1 MNFDNAMDVYKE
13 RYGRNPNSTAPQ
25 FCREVTFQ
33 VTERCNLA
41 CTYCVEGDTLITMV
55 DGSKKPIKDI
65 KIGDVVLGFDEYSEK
80 HKQKKLRAA
89 VVEKVF
95 CHQKRGDEQVYDLR
109 TEYGDLIITGNHKIL
124 DNDNNYQEVQ
134 NLSLSMISQA
144 HNTVDNKS
152 YICNNTVY
160 SNTPIDFEGNLY
172 NIQTSTRTYIANNV
186 LVHNCYQIHK
196 TPKVMPWEVAKAGVD
211 LLFNMWIENEP
222 DAFINQK
229 TEFIILDFIGGEPML
244 EVKLIDRIC
253 DYFMNQALEINP
265 LWAET
270 FMISMA
276 SNGTIYFT
284 PEVQHFLHKWDK
296 RLSYSVSMDGPK
308 EMHDACRIFPDG
320 RGSFDL
326 AKAAQDDYN
335 KTHRMQSGTKATISW
350 QNMPYLDT
358 TIKYYVDQGYRRI
371 HANTVYEED
380 WTPEQGAFFYKKLKE
395 VADFMLSLDGKVEI
409 SLFDRN
415 FFKPKTDM
423 EACWCFGAGT
433 KVLTDQ
439 GYKDIET
446 IQVGDMVMTA
456 NGYQPVEATKS
467 HRADNVVKAHVS
479 GVFDFVCT
487 DDHPFFCKPFD
498 YLGNKGKKHFKEY
511 QVLPLKEVGHK
522 DLLPLFSYDPDFG
535 KDYDPK
541 LAYLV
546 GRYIGDGWRNRSVH
560 SICSAFDEMDE
571 LEYRLEDADIHYS
584 KAMNKTVAQYTISKL
599 VTDKNKELTQIL
611 SKCGQGANGKRIPE
625 ECFQWNREALEA
637 LLQGYLDAD
646 GSLKPDKKYVCNTV
660 SRELAEDLMLL
671 IRSLGYNPTCYFNK
685 RAGKSTILGREVT
698 IKDRYEIYFFAD
710 PSRSRY
716 VQHDEDNICWTY
728 GIKTTPTEP
737 CTVYNLTVANNH
749 SFVANGI
756 LVHNCGGYDSMLAFD
771 PDGNAFPC
779 IRYMESSLGGDMPP
793 VIIGDVW
800 NGLWKTPQQQHYH
813 NCLACITWTTQND
826 NECLECPI
834 AQGCADCAA
843 ESYQHMKCFNK
854 RHKLG
859 SCWVHRA
866 RSLANV
872 YYWNKLWR
880 QQGST
885 ERFKRYL
892 PDDIA
897 LQIISKE
904 ELEYLNSLEQE

>member
-33 VTERCNLA
+33 VTERCNLS
-41 CTYCVEGDTLITMV
+41 CTY
-55 DGSKKPIKDI
+55 
-65 KIGDVVLGFDEYSEK
+65 
-80 HKQKKLRAA
+80 
-89 VVEKVF
+89 
-95 CHQKRGDEQVYDLR
+95 
-109 TEYGDLIITGNHKIL
+109 
-124 DNDNNYQEVQ
+124 
-134 NLSLSMISQA
+134 
-144 HNTVDNKS
+144 
-152 YICNNTVY
+152 
-160 SNTPIDFEGNLY
+160 
-172 NIQTSTRTYIANNV
+172 
-186 LVHNCYQIHK
+186 CYQIHK
-196 TPKVMPWEVAKAGVD
+196 TPKVMSWEVAKAGVD

-409 SLFDRN
+409 SLFDKN
-415 FFKPKTDM
+415 FFKPRTDM
-423 EACWCFGAGT
+423 EQTWCFGAGT
-433 KVLTDQ
+433 QILTEN
-439 GYKDIET
+439 GYKNIEDIK
-446 IQVGDMVMTA
+446 VGNMVMTHK
-456 NGYQPVEATKS
+456 GYSPVEEVKS
-467 HRADNVVKAHVS
+467 HLADNAVKAHVS
-479 GVFDFVCT
+479 GAFDFICT
-487 DDHPFFCKPFD
+487 DDHPFICRLK
-498 YLGNKGKKHFKEY
+498 NSNNVKAI
-511 QVLPLKEVGHK
+511 PLNQINDEE
-522 DLLPLFSYDPDFG
+522 LMLFSNIDEENDLP
-535 KDYDPK
+535 
-541 LAYLV
+541 
-546 GRYIGDGWRNRSVH
+546 
-560 SICSAFDEMDE
+560 AFDFITGITTE
-571 LEYRLEDADIHYS
+571 S
-584 KAMNKTVAQYTISKL
+584 V
-599 VTDKNKELTQIL
+599 
-611 SKCGQGANGKRIPE
+611 
-625 ECFQWNREALEA
+625 
-637 LLQGYLDAD
+637 
-646 GSLKPDKKYVCNTV
+646 
-660 SRELAEDLMLL
+660 
-671 IRSLGYNPTCYFNK
+671 
-685 RAGKSTILGREVT
+685 
-698 IKDRYEIYFFAD
+698 D
-710 PSRSRY
+710 PC
-716 VQHDEDNICWTY
+716 V
-728 GIKTTPTEP
+728 
-737 CTVYNLTVANNH
+737 VYNLTVKDVH
-749 SFVANGI
+749 TYIANGI

-779 IRYMESSLGGDMPP
+779 IRYMESSLGGQMPP

-800 NGLWKTPQQQHYH
+800 NGLWKTPEQKHCH
-813 NCLACITWTTQND
+813 DCLACITWTTQND
-826 NECLECPI
+826 EECLNCPI

-897 LQIISKE
+897 LQIVSKE

>member
-1 MNFDNAMDVYKE
+1 MNFDNAMDTYKE

-33 VTERCNLA
+33 VTERCNLS
-41 CTYCVEGDTLITMV
+41 CTY
-55 DGSKKPIKDI
+55 
-65 KIGDVVLGFDEYSEK
+65 
-80 HKQKKLRAA
+80 
-89 VVEKVF
+89 
-95 CHQKRGDEQVYDLR
+95 
-109 TEYGDLIITGNHKIL
+109 
-124 DNDNNYQEVQ
+124 
-134 NLSLSMISQA
+134 
-144 HNTVDNKS
+144 
-152 YICNNTVY
+152 
-160 SNTPIDFEGNLY
+160 
-172 NIQTSTRTYIANNV
+172 
-186 LVHNCYQIHK
+186 CYQIHK
-196 TPKVMPWEVAKAGVD
+196 TSKVMSWEVAKAGID

-253 DYFMNQALEINP
+253 DYFINQALEINP

-284 PEVQHFLHKWDK
+284 PEVQHFLHKWDR

-395 VADFMLSLDGKVEI
+395 VADFMLSLDGEVEI
-409 SLFDRN
+409 SLFDKN
-415 FFKPKTDM
+415 FFKPRTDM
-423 EACWCFGAGT
+423 EQTW
-433 KVLTDQ
+433 
-439 GYKDIET
+439 
-446 IQVGDMVMTA
+446 
-456 NGYQPVEATKS
+456 
-467 HRADNVVKAHVS
+467 
-479 GVFDFVCT
+479 
-487 DDHPFFCKPFD
+487 
-498 YLGNKGKKHFKEY
+498 
-511 QVLPLKEVGHK
+511 
-522 DLLPLFSYDPDFG
+522 
-535 KDYDPK
+535 
-541 LAYLV
+541 
-546 GRYIGDGWRNRSVH
+546 
-560 SICSAFDEMDE
+560 
-571 LEYRLEDADIHYS
+571 
-584 KAMNKTVAQYTISKL
+584 
-599 VTDKNKELTQIL
+599 
-611 SKCGQGANGKRIPE
+611 
-625 ECFQWNREALEA
+625 
-637 LLQGYLDAD
+637 
-646 GSLKPDKKYVCNTV
+646 
-660 SRELAEDLMLL
+660 
-671 IRSLGYNPTCYFNK
+671 
-685 RAGKSTILGREVT
+685 
-698 IKDRYEIYFFAD
+698 
-710 PSRSRY
+710 
-716 VQHDEDNICWTY
+716 
-728 GIKTTPTEP
+728 
-737 CTVYNLTVANNH
+737 
-749 SFVANGI
+749 
-756 LVHNCGGYDSMLAFD
+756 CGGYDSMLAFD

-779 IRYMESSLGGDMPP
+779 IRYMESSLGGQMPP

-800 NGLWKTPQQQHYH
+800 NGLWKTPEQKHCH
-813 NCLACITWTTQND
+813 DCLACITWTTQND
-826 NECLECPI
+826 EECLNCPI

-880 QQGST
+880 QQGSDQ
-885 ERFKRYL
+885 RFKRYL

-897 LQIISKE
+897 LQIIDKE
-904 ELEYLNSLEQE
+904 ELEFLDKLERGDIL